1 MPPPVSP
8 TVRRRRLAAE
18 LRRLRERTDLTGDE
32 VARRLSWS
40 AAKISRIETAKTGVK
55 IVDVR
60 RLLELYGVEGTYGE
74 ELLALT
80 REAERKGWW
89 EAYSDALPENF
100 ATFVSMEAEA
110 ESAWQWETQ
119 AIPGLFQTQEYARH
133 TMLAM
138 QSLDRIP
145 PGQVASRV
153 GARLRRQEVL
163 TREKPL
169 QLTVVLDESVLRRER
184 GDRQTMH
191 AQLIQ
196 LVELAALPNVA
207 LHILPLRGPH
217 PIDAGSFT
225 LLRFAPVY
233 DITFHDVIYVEQLFS
248 NFYFE
253 EESDTYRYR
262 LAFDWLRESALGR
275 AESIECIARIAKSV
289 WL

>member
-1 MPPPVSP
+1 M
-8 TVRRRRLAAE
+8 
-18 LRRLRERTDLTGDE
+18 
-32 VARRLSWS
+32 S
-40 AAKISRIETAKTGVK
+40 AACSSCTGW
-55 IVDVR
+55 R
-60 RLLELYGVEGTYGE
+60 ATYGE

-110 ESAWQWETQ
+110 ESALQWETQ
-119 AIPGLFQTQEYARH
+119 AIPGLFQTQEYARQ

-196 LVELAALPNVA
+196 LVELAGLPNVA

>member
-18 LRRLRERTDLTGDE
+18 LRRLRERADYTGDE
-32 VARRLSWS
+32 VARSLGWS

-60 RLLELYGVEGTYGE
+60 RLLELYEVDGTYAG
-74 ELLALT
+74 ELLALA

-89 EAYSDALPENF
+89 EAYSDALPEKF

-110 ESAWQWETQ
+110 EAAWQWETL
-119 AIPGLFQTQEYARH
+119 AIPGLFQTEEYARQ

-145 PGQVASRV
+145 PGQLATRV

-169 QLTVVLDESVLRRER
+169 QFTVVLDESVLRRER
-184 GDRQTMH
+184 GDQRTMH
-191 AQLIQ
+191 AQLMK
-196 LVELAALPNVA
+196 LVELAELPNVA
-207 LHILPLRGPH
+207 LHILPLKGPH
-217 PIDAGSFT
+217 PVDAGSFT
-225 LLRFAPVY
+225 LLRFEPVY

-262 LAFDWLRESALGR
+262 LAFDWLHEAALDR
-275 AESIECIARIAKSV
+275 AGSIECITRIAKSV
-289 WL
+289 WR